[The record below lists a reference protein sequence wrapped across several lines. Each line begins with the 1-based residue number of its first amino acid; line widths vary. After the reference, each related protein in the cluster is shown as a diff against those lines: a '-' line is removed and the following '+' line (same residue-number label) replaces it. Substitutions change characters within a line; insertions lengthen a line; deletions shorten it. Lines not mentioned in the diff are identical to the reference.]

1 MSSAIRAMPQFTEL
15 LVKVERIVSR
25 VATVMLDGISMS
37 SLWRKSGSTTGG
49 ATRSASRTRASSRE
63 TRRSSA
69 GESSLSKTRAACE
82 LAVGPA
88 VAAVVIA
95 RARC

>member
-1 MSSAIRAMPQFTEL
+1 MSSAIKAMPQFTEL

-49 ATRSASRTRASSRE
+49 ATRSASRTRSSSNE
-63 TRRSSA
+63 RSRPSA
-69 GESSLSKTRAACE
+69 GESSLSNTRGAEVDIA
-82 LAVGPA
+82 PA
-88 VAAVVIA
+88 VRNVVIEQA
-95 RARC
+95 PS